1 MKKCAVFTLMISLA
15 LGTYAQDMNDNERK
29 FLDSLSDAAIEI
41 TKTKVAYDPS
51 YFVIDYPNGDI
62 PAHLGVNADV
72 IIRAFRKVGIDL
84 QKEVHEDMLANF
96 GEYPTD
102 WGLTEPDTNIDH
114 RRVPNLQT
122 FFKRQG
128 QELEI
133 NENNESYHGGDI
145 VTWKLPDGV
154 NHIGIVTNK
163 LSRYGTPLVVHNS
176 ASGQVLQNILFH
188 FKITGHFRYISK
200 EVDTVSQET
209 KQL

>member
-15 LGTYAQDMNDNERK
+15 LGSYAQSISDAEQN
-29 FLDSLSDAAIEI
+29 FLNRLSDAAIEI
-41 TKTKVAYDPS
+41 TKTKVTYDPS
-51 YFVIDYPNGDI
+51 YFTIDYPNGDI

-72 IIRAFRKVGIDL
+72 VIRVFRKVGVDL
-84 QKEVHEDMLANF
+84 QKEVHEDIKANF
-96 GEYPTD
+96 DQYPKD

-122 FFKRQG
+122 FFKRKG

-133 NENNESYHGGDI
+133 DQNNESYLGGDI

-163 LSRYGTPLVVHNS
+163 KSRYGTPLVVHNS

-188 FKITGHFRYISK
+188 FKITGHYRYIK
-200 EVDTVSQET
+200 NEVDAASTEAN
-209 KQL
+209 